1 MNIKKFEFQRA
12 KTSLEVA
19 AILKAVSENILTE
32 LTSHSNKQY
41 LYMRKDRFQ
50 CHSTACIWKG
60 ALVEFAIQPEDE
72 LLY

>member
-1 MNIKKFEFQRA
+1 M
-12 KTSLEVA
+12 
-19 AILKAVSENILTE
+19 LTE